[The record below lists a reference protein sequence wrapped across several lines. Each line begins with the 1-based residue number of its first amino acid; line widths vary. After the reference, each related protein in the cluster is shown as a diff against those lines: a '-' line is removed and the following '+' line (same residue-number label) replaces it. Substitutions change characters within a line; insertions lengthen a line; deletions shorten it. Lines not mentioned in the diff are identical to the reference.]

1 MQSDQLYLP
10 LYVSSLVGSDTD
22 RNSKLLHQGRYC
34 EEIAYTLTAQIVAI
48 TAPMNK
54 IHLWSLVS
62 AYRAFCE
69 FLCGFPDGHLI
80 IVYLFFHAPDPPG
93 NLNSLEYPFPEYIP
107 DKYDYFLNMSG
118 YT

>member
-93 NLNSLEYPFPEYIP
+93 NVNSEQLAETE
-107 DKYDYFLNMSG
+107 MSMPHP
-118 YT
+118 